1 MVRANDTFEGKI
13 NHEIFK
19 VIIIYNDGAVIL
31 VQTSNGH
38 KISTTK
44 NYIEYMLHSG
54 GFIY

>member
-1 MVRANDTFEGKI
+1 MVRVNDTFEGKI
-13 NHEIFK
+13 NCEIFK